1 MAKKKAVKKKGKG
14 INLGNL
20 IDKDESF
27 YTAEDKKR
35 GLV

>member
-1 MAKKKAVKKKGKG
+1 MVKKAKPKKKDKG